1 MQHAAGRLA
10 FILLLAASCELQ
22 AATKYH
28 LTLEAHP
35 AAPFPFLSRF
45 GTVTLEIPAPLIPVG
60 VDVTIGPEHD
70 TQKQGFWVRV
80 EAGRFKPLSDWLKS
94 DP

>member
-1 MQHAAGRLA
+1 MAAL
-10 FILLLAASCELQ
+10 E
-22 AATKYH
+22 
-28 LTLEAHP
+28 TLKGFDTGIVP
-35 AAPFPFLSRF
+35 P
-45 GTVTLEIPAPLIPVG
+45 I
-60 VDVTIGPEHD
+60 TIGPEHD